1 MVITITP
8 NGLTVVVG
16 DHFINDSALRK
27 SIGSEILTSAVGLFE
42 PAIREQ
48 VLTLARETFK

>member
-1 MVITITP
+1 V
-8 NGLTVVVG
+8 TVVVG

-27 SIGSEILTSAVGLFE
+27 SIGSEILTSAAGLFE